1 MSTINEKLLLECI
14 DAILS
19 GDMKTA
25 QRKFNNNWDRTAL
38 KVTEALDMEDSEED
52 AEIDST
58 VDDVIEDEAASE
70 EDCFDDI
77 LAAVSELETKFP
89 TEMTDEIQGH
99 FDELKNKVD
108 DLRLG
113 SEEDDDEEACDAALM
128 ALDDLKSDFDL
139 AGGLE
144 DDVIDIFNE
153 IGSKL
158 SGCAECEAEEDEFE
172 DGEEVEEEEK
182 DIVAE
187 AKDGSLSEEGEPKF
201 DVEEGEK
208 ELTEPANP
216 ESDETEE
223 EDEDEDEEEEE
234 GEVKDDRTAEETILD
249 AQAHTKELEAEMD
262 ALMAKAKDGELEE
275 SFKTLKSDSLK
286 REKAGVAK
294 AGLAMPR
301 PTKID
306 TDAKM
311 GTSAGDSKGKAVP
324 KTVSKRIESP
334 SEQVL
339 KWKPIPKHNPK
350 AASAKSVIG

>member
-113 SEEDDDEEACDAALM
+113 SEDDDEEACDAALM

-158 SGCAECEAEEDEFE
+158 SGCVEYEAEEDEFE
-172 DGEEVEEEEK
+172 DGEEVEEVEK

-187 AKDGSLSEEGEPKF
+187 AKDGVLSEEGEPQL

-208 ELTEPANP
+208 ELTEPA
-216 ESDETEE
+216 ETEK
-223 EDEDEDEEEEE
+223 EEEEV
-234 GEVKDDRTAEETILD
+234 GEVKDDRTAEEIILD

-262 ALMAKAKDGELEE
+262 ALMAKKDGELEE

>member
-187 AKDGSLSEEGEPKF
+187 AKDGALSEEGEPQL

-216 ESDETEE
+216 EPAETEK
-223 EDEDEDEEEEE
+223 EEEEE

-262 ALMAKAKDGELEE
+262 ALMAKTKDGELEE

>member
-14 DAILS
+14 DAILA

-38 KVTEALDMEDSEED
+38 KVTEALDMDDSEED

-58 VDDVIEDEAASE
+58 VEDVIEDEASSE

-113 SEEDDDEEACDAALM
+113 SEEDDDDEEACDAALM

-158 SGCAECEAEEDEFE
+158 SGCAECEAEEEVEE
-172 DGEEVEEEEK
+172 DGENVEEEK

-187 AKDGSLSEEGEPKF
+187 AKEGALSEEGEPEL
-201 DVEEGEK
+201 DAEEGEQ
-208 ELTEPANP
+208 ELAEPANSEP
-216 ESDETEE
+216 AETEA
-223 EDEDEDEEEEE
+223 EEEEA
-234 GEVKDDRTAEETILD
+234 GDVKDDRTAEETILD

-275 SFKTLKSDSLK
+275 SFKTLKGDSLK
-286 REKAGVAK
+286 KEKAGVAK

-311 GTSAGDSKGKAVP
+311 GTSAGVSKGKAVP
-324 KTVSKRIESP
+324 KTVSKRIEPS
-334 SEQVL
+334 SEQVM
-339 KWKPIPKHNPK
+339 KWKPYPKHNPK
-350 AASAKSVIG
+350 AVSAKSVIG

>member
-52 AEIDST
+52 VEIDST

-89 TEMTDEIQGH
+89 TEMTDEIQSH

-113 SEEDDDEEACDAALM
+113 SEDDDDEEACDAALM

-158 SGCAECEAEEDEFE
+158 SGCVECEAEEDEFE

-187 AKDGSLSEEGEPKF
+187 AKDGALSEEGEPQL

-216 ESDETEE
+216 EPTETEKE
-223 EDEDEDEEEEE
+223 VEEE

-262 ALMAKAKDGELEE
+262 ALMAKVKDGELEE

>member
-153 IGSKL
+153 SVQNCLVALNVKRKKMNLKMAKKL
-158 SGCAECEAEEDEFE
+158 
-172 DGEEVEEEEK
+172 K
-182 DIVAE
+182 
-187 AKDGSLSEEGEPKF
+187 KKKKTSLLNPKM
-201 DVEEGEK
+201 VLCRK
-208 ELTEPANP
+208 KANP
-216 ESDETEE
+216 SLMLKK
-223 EDEDEDEEEEE
+223 
-234 GEVKDDRTAEETILD
+234 VK
-249 AQAHTKELEAEMD
+249 K
-262 ALMAKAKDGELEE
+262 
-275 SFKTLKSDSLK
+275 
-286 REKAGVAK
+286 
-294 AGLAMPR
+294 
-301 PTKID
+301 
-306 TDAKM
+306 
-311 GTSAGDSKGKAVP
+311 
-324 KTVSKRIESP
+324 
-334 SEQVL
+334 
-339 KWKPIPKHNPK
+339 N
-350 AASAKSVIG
+350 